1 MNNAWTEEQTKES
14 VRRQKKALLIAIPSI
29 PIILFALMAAFA
41 YILHHWFMYPPE
53 YYLEIEQL
61 IERGYLS
68 KDYTTIEY
76 LDFCEDIEQALY
88 DKYDYVCRWID

>member
-1 MNNAWTEEQTKES
+1 MNTAWTEDQTKKS

-29 PIILFALMAAFA
+29 PILVFAVIAAFA

-61 IERGYLS
+61 IERGYLRT
-68 KDYTTIEY
+68 DYTHIEY
-76 LDFCEDIEQALY
+76 LDFCDNIEPTLGNAY
-88 DKYDYVCRWID
+88 SYVCVWID

>member
-1 MNNAWTEEQTKES
+1 MNTTWTEDQTKKS

-29 PIILFALMAAFA
+29 PILLFAVIAAFA

-53 YYLEIEQL
+53 YFLEIEQL

-68 KDYTTIEY
+68 VDYTVIEY
-76 LDFCEDIEQALY
+76 LDFCDTIEPTLGDAY
-88 DKYDYVCRWID
+88 SYVCVWID

>member
-1 MNNAWTEEQTKES
+1 MNTTWTKEQTKES

-29 PIILFALMAAFA
+29 PILLFAVMAAFG
-41 YILHHWFMYPPE
+41 YFLHHWFMEPPE
-53 YYLEIEQL
+53 YHLQIEHL

-76 LDFCEDIEQALY
+76 LDFCENIEQALY

>member
-1 MNNAWTEEQTKES
+1 
-14 VRRQKKALLIAIPSI
+14 
-29 PIILFALMAAFA
+29 MAAFA

-53 YYLEIEQL
+53 YFLEIDQL

>member
-1 MNNAWTEEQTKES
+1 MNITWTKEQTKES

-29 PIILFALMAAFA
+29 PILLFAVMAAFG
-41 YILHHWFMYPPE
+41 YILHHWLMEPPE
-53 YYLEIEQL
+53 YHLQIEHL

-76 LDFCEDIEQALY
+76 LDFCENIEQALY

>member
-1 MNNAWTEEQTKES
+1 MNITWTEEQTKES
-14 VRRQKKALLIAIPSI
+14 VRKQKKALLIAIPII
-29 PIILFALMAAFA
+29 PIVFFALMAAFA
-41 YILHHWFMYPPE
+41 FILHHWFMYPPE
-53 YYLEIEQL
+53 YYLEIGQL

-76 LDFCEDIEQALY
+76 LDFCENIEQALY